1 MNKFYKFIIIL
12 PILLFLNNC
21 STGAKVVTSNKIK
34 SGMTKL
40 DVEWVLSYTAIN
52 YQAAIPTGYREYFSN
67 LKKEILADEKKQV
80 YYVYKNV
87 FTPVTCGFLI
97 CNLGDGVL
105 EKTFFDYSDARN
117 FIKGKEETKI
127 VPKNT
132 ITIENNGQL
141 DEIDRADI
149 VNMQSIIKDFENGKI
164 TEEEFNIKKSEILK

>member
-21 STGAKVVTSNKIK
+21 STGAKVVDSNKIK
-34 SGMTKL
+34 PGMTKL

-87 FTPVTCGFLI
+87 FTPVTCGFLL

-149 VNMQSIIKDFENGKI
+149 VNMQSIIEDLENGKI

>member
-21 STGAKVVTSNKIK
+21 STGAKVVNSNKIK
-34 SGMTKL
+34 PGMTKL

-132 ITIENNGQL
+132 ITIENNGQI